1 MNFLDKQLFFI
12 RVNKAAGTSIHYYLL
27 NNKVPHFSHEIMRR
41 NKEFIY
47 ECIKE
52 PTYIFAT
59 MVRNPWARALSSYK
73 FVIRWHFAEYSFEDF
88 LNIPFEELKNL
99 EEPPYFVYEHTK
111 PQIEYITDQYGKIDY
126 LDHIGKVEKIDETC
140 KWICKTFDIQEQVP
154 LEHRN
159 TSIGVKSYNSV
170 IKKSTDYR
178 SIYTE
183 KTKKLVAK
191 RFEIDIDTFKYT
203 F

>member
-1 MNFLDKQLFFI
+1 MI
-12 RVNKAAGTSIHYYLL
+12 NKS
-27 NNKVPHFSHEIMRR
+27 NKVTEFQRQLAVLEDA
-41 NKEFIY
+41 NLLKEM
-47 ECIKE
+47 KL
-52 PTYIFAT
+52 A
-59 MVRNPWARALSSYK
+59 
-73 FVIRWHFAEYSFEDF
+73 
-88 LNIPFEELKNL
+88 NI
-99 EEPPYFVYEHTK
+99 
-111 PQIEYITDQYGKIDY
+111 
-126 LDHIGKVEKIDETC
+126 KVEKIDETC